1 MSEIWSTL
9 FLIIIFFFPFML
21 WSVLFFFFKYL
32 FNHKVFLSVCKRHL
46 SVYQEDKG
54 LVHGNV
60 CAKNILLIRE
70 EDRKSGNLPFIKLSD
85 PGISITVLPRDSKSL
100 CHLSFLMLLPWKSRF
115 FFLKNL
121 INFVSVSHFILLPL

>member
-1 MSEIWSTL
+1 MLGSTD
-9 FLIIIFFFPFML
+9 FSFSKVDKKKSIYKRCI
-21 WSVLFFFFKYL
+21 SV
-32 FNHKVFLSVCKRHL
+32 H
-46 SVYQEDKG
+46 QEDKG

-100 CHLSFLMLLPWKSRF
+100 CQLPCLLLMT
-115 FFLKNL
+115 
-121 INFVSVSHFILLPL
+121 

>member
-1 MSEIWSTL
+1 M
-9 FLIIIFFFPFML
+9 
-21 WSVLFFFFKYL
+21 
-32 FNHKVFLSVCKRHL
+32 SVCKRHL

-85 PGISITVLPRDSKSL
+85 PGISITVLPRDSKSVS
-100 CHLSFLMLLPWKSRF
+100 SFFFNASALKIKIF
-115 FFLKNL
+115 FFLPP
-121 INFVSVSHFILLPL
+121 SY